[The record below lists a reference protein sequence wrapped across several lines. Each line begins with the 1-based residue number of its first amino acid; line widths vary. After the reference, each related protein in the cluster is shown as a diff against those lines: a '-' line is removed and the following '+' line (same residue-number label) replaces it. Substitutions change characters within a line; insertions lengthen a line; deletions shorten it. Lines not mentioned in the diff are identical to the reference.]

1 MCGLAGFFSPE
12 SVTADD
18 SRSQLKA
25 MTDAVMHRG
34 PDGDGF
40 WSDSSAGI
48 HLGHR
53 RLAIVDLSPAG
64 AQPMVSAKGR
74 FVVAFNG
81 EIYNHIELR
90 NELDIAAT
98 GPTANGAA
106 LSPLPA
112 WRGHSDTE
120 TLLAGFEAWG
130 VVPTLQRAVGMWA
143 FALWDRQQNTLTLC
157 RDRLGEKPLYFGYAG
172 STFLFASELK
182 AIRVHPSFAQASP
195 ALSDAAVRAFMNRSY
210 VPTPMCIYLGFA
222 KLAPGTTLTLPLDAL
237 RGKRCDVHEIASQQW
252 WGSAHEVGRPHGGSN
267 HDGHQ
272 KVADGPKPIAYWS
285 IAAAAQRGRDEPFS
299 GSFEDA
305 VDELDRLL
313 KQSIRLQLMA
323 DVPVGAFLSGGVDS
337 SAVVAIAQSISSRPV
352 QTFSIGFTDPRY
364 DEAPFAMAVARH
376 LGTEHTEL
384 YVTPEMAMDVI
395 PKLATLYDEPFA
407 DSSQI
412 PTYLVSQLA
421 SQHVAVSLSGDAG
434 DELFLGYNRYVVA
447 EKLWG
452 RIARVPVVL
461 RRGIA
466 AAMKSVPVDAWNAM
480 YRPAAALLPP
490 VWRMQLPGDKAQ
502 KLASIL
508 GLADAAAV
516 YERLVSTGD
525 DRILSSLSHAQR
537 LRPEEGSAQRSHNHL
552 PTRFAI
558 ADLQTYLPDDIL
570 TKVDR
575 ASMAVSL
582 ESRVPMLDHR
592 IVEFALSL
600 PPEFK
605 LSGGHTKRVLREL
618 LYRYVPRNLIERPKM
633 GFGIPVGEWINGPIK
648 VRSDA
653 IFGRIHEPM
662 QSAVQTVLSEHRS
675 GQNNQAGPLWN
686 ALMFRGWEESVGRS
700 SP

>member
-18 SRSQLKA
+18 SRTRLKA

-40 WSDSSAGI
+40 WSDSAEGI

-64 AQPMVSAKGR
+64 AQPMLSATGR
-74 FVVAFNG
+74 FVIAFNG

-90 NELDIAAT
+90 HELDRAVSV
-98 GPTANGAA
+98 PTANSTAVA
-106 LSPLPA
+106 QPPA

-143 FALWDRQQNTLTLC
+143 FVLWDRQQKTLTLC

-172 STFLFASELK
+172 NTFLFASELK
-182 AIRVHPSFAQASP
+182 AIRMHPSFAQASP
-195 ALSDAAVRAFMNRSY
+195 TLSDAAVRAFMKYSY
-210 VPTPMCIYLGFA
+210 VPTPMCIYQGFA
-222 KLAPGTTLTLPLDAL
+222 KLAPGTTLTLPLAAL
-237 RGKRCDVHEIASQQW
+237 HGKQCDVHEIASHRW
-252 WGSAHEVGRPHGGSN
+252 WGNAHEACGSQSGSSDGG
-267 HDGHQ
+267 DE
-272 KVADGPKPIAYWS
+272 KAATGPKPIAYWS
-285 IAAAAQRGRDEPFS
+285 ITAAAQRGRDEPFS
-299 GSFEDA
+299 GSFDDA

-352 QTFSIGFTDPRY
+352 KTFSIGFTDPRY

-384 YVTPEMAMDVI
+384 YVSPEMAMDVI

-421 SQHVAVSLSGDAG
+421 RQHVTVSLSGDAG

-452 RIARVPVVL
+452 KIGRVPMVL
-461 RRGIA
+461 RRGFA
-466 AAMKSVPVDAWNAM
+466 AAMNSVPAGAWNAV
-480 YRPAAALLPP
+480 YRPTAALLPAS
-490 VWRMQLPGDKAQ
+490 WRMQLPGDKAQ

-508 GLADAAAV
+508 GLPDAAAV

-525 DRILSSLSHAQR
+525 ERILFSLPQGQR
-537 LRPEEGSAQRSHNHL
+537 LRPEADAPQRAHAHL

-558 ADLQTYLPDDIL
+558 EDLQTYLPDDIL

-600 PPEFK
+600 PPEYK

-648 VRSDA
+648 ARSDS
-653 IFGRIHEPM
+653 IFARIHEPV
-662 QSAVQTVLSEHRS
+662 QGAVQTLLAEHRS
-675 GQNNQAGPLWN
+675 GKKNQVGPLWN
-686 ALMFRGWEESVGRS
+686 ALMFSAWEESISRRK
-700 SP
+700 P